1 MLRLRAHALTVLL
14 AAIVVVIAAC
24 GNAGAPEAST
34 GRAAPPLTG
43 TALDG
48 TTVDLASLKGK
59 PVIVNF
65 WASWCTPCRE
75 EFPLFQE
82 KLAELGPTDGLEMI
96 GVLYKDEPELA
107 RAFLDD
113 LGADWPNVDDPDGAA
128 AKAWRTVAPP
138 QTYFI
143 DKDGV
148 IRGIQ
153 IGQVREEDFDA
164 QYAKIRP

>member
-1 MLRLRAHALTVLL
+1 M
-14 AAIVVVIAAC
+14 
-24 GNAGAPEAST
+24 
-34 GRAAPPLTG
+34 
-43 TALDG
+43 
-48 TTVDLASLKGK
+48 DLASLKGK

-82 KLAELGPTDGLEMI
+82 KLAELGPTDGLEMV

-107 RAFLDD
+107 QAFLDD
-113 LGADWPNVDDPDGAA
+113 LGAAWPTVDDPDGAL

-153 IGQVREEDFDA
+153 IGQVREEDFDT
-164 QYAKIRP
+164 QYAKIKP